1 MSRPHPPLPQA
12 GSDDYELFLALFMK
26 CQGRIQA
33 FIRTLVHDPTQAD
46 DVFQATSLVLWRSF
60 ATFRRDAEFL
70 PWALGTAR
78 HQVLL
83 HWRRRR
89 RDRHVFSEAL
99 LEDLADTTEA
109 ALETSET
116 RMAALEACITG
127 LSERQRELL
136 RMFYGENQRAEKIAR
151 LWGRTVHAVY
161 KALKVMRKALF
172 DCVTR
177 RLRDLAKQ
185 LDHPPGHPLNHP
197 SNGPFGGTGGQ
208 PAVS

>member
-1 MSRPHPPLPQA
+1 MPTPAPHSTA
-12 GSDDYELFLALFMK
+12 DYELFLALFTK

-83 HWRRRR
+83 HWRTRR

-99 LEDLADTTEA
+99 LADLADSTAAAVESAEARLA
-109 ALETSET
+109 ALEG
-116 RMAALEACITG
+116 CIAG
-127 LSERQRELL
+127 LPERQRDLV
-136 RMFYGENQRAEKIAR
+136 RMFYGENQSAAAIAER
-151 LWGRTVHAVY
+151 WGRTVHAVY
-161 KALKVMRKALF
+161 KALKVMRRALF
-172 DCVTR
+172 DCVSR
-177 RLRDLAKQ
+177 KG
-185 LDHPPGHPLNHP
+185 LDIAQPLDD
-197 SNGPFGGTGGQ
+197 SAGGQ